1 MKIAVA
7 TSPQFFVEENAILQ
21 ALFEEGLD
29 ILHLSKPDSEPIFC
43 ERLLTLMPH
52 KWYSRI
58 ITSDH
63 FYLQGEYG
71 LKGIHLTQ
79 RNPAEPHGYR
89 GYISRTCTID
99 DLNHD
104 IDRYDHIVLDATLSD
119 IEQAAHERKI
129 NHRIFMRGITTIDGI
144 QFARD
149 CGFGGIVLEDILW
162 ERFDSHESNNFK
174 DLIDLFKIF
183 RKATD

>member
-7 TSPQFFVEENAILQ
+7 TSPLFFVEENTILQ
-21 ALFEEGLD
+21 TLFEEGLD

-71 LKGIHLTQ
+71 LKGIHLSS
-79 RNPAEPHGYR
+79 RNPAKPHGYK
-89 GYISRTCTID
+89 GYISRSCTID
-99 DLNHD
+99 DLDHNTDH
-104 IDRYDHIVLDATLSD
+104 YGHIVLDATLSA
-119 IEQAAHERKI
+119 IEQAVRDHKI
-129 NHRIFMRGITTIDGI
+129 NHHIFMGGITTIDGV

-149 CGFGGIVLEDILW
+149 CGFGGIVLEDVLW
-162 ERFDSHESNNFK
+162 ERFDFHESNNFK
-174 DLIDLFKIF
+174 ELIDLFKIF
-183 RKATD
+183 RKAAD